1 MCYSCGM
8 HAPQVPPTIRT
19 EYRADIDGLC
29 AVAVLSVLLF
39 HLSALGFGGGF
50 VGVDVFFVI
59 SGYLI
64 TRLILGELEAERFTF
79 ARFYG
84 RRARRLFPAM
94 FTTLAVTLIAGIVIL
109 AP

>member
-1 MCYSCGM
+1 M
-8 HAPQVPPTIRT
+8 HAPQVPATIRT

-64 TRLILGELEAERFTF
+64 TKLMIKDGIEDGSFTLSG
-79 ARFYG
+79 FYV
-84 RRARRLFPAM
+84 RRARRLFARAVRD
-94 FTTLAVTLIAGIVIL
+94 TGCGSCLAIA
-109 AP
+109 

>member
-1 MCYSCGM
+1 M
-8 HAPQVPPTIRT
+8 HAPQVPATIRT

-39 HLSALGFGGGF
+39 HLSAPGFGGGF

-64 TRLILGELEAERFTF
+64 TKLIKDGIEDGSFTLSG
-79 ARFYG
+79 FYV
-84 RRARRLFPAM
+84 RRARRLLPALFAM
-94 FTTLAVTLIAGIVIL
+94 LVAVHVWQSLDR
-109 AP
+109 